1 MKKFKFTLDKLKSFK
16 EQVKKK
22 EENELAAL
30 RMRYHELIAEREAM
44 EVELEKK
51 NNEFIENSAKGM
63 TAREVVTAKGF
74 ISYLI
79 DGIKAKN
86 KEIAAQN
93 TKVQR
98 QLHVVI
104 EATKEVTTLEKLEE
118 KQLAEYK
125 FKAAKADEAFIEE
138 YVNNREHTGNN
149 Q

>member
-1 MKKFKFTLDKLKSFK
+1 MKKFKFSLDKLKRFK

-30 RMRYHELIAEREAM
+30 RARYRELIEEREAM
-44 EVELEKK
+44 EAELDLR
-51 NNEFIENSAKGM
+51 NRNFIANSEKGM
-63 TAREVVTAKGF
+63 TAQQVMNEKGF

-79 DGIKAKN
+79 DAIKQKN

-93 TKVQR
+93 SKVQR

-118 KQLAEYK
+118 KQLAEYN
-125 FKAAKADEAFIEE
+125 FRAAKADEAFIEE
-138 YVNNREHTGNN
+138 YVNNREHTRTAD
-149 Q
+149 